1 MRKLPQYNCQLYR
14 TGNKTRA
21 GEGRKVREEPIS
33 VQQRTRGKWVIYK
46 ADLQG
51 PLAEQV
57 QRERD
62 ILTQGGIV
70 MEIGNQVHD
79 RNMVG
84 RVFAVFEQQKC

>member
-1 MRKLPQYNCQLYR
+1 M
-14 TGNKTRA
+14 
-21 GEGRKVREEPIS
+21 V
-33 VQQRTRGKWVIYK
+33 YK